1 MKAVVLAGGKGTRLR
16 PLTFSIPKPLLP
28 IAEKPILEIILNN
41 LKKFGIT
48 EVIIS
53 VGYQGELIKAFCG
66 DGKKFDL
73 SVKYVDEKKSLGTAG
88 PLSLMRD
95 CFDEGEEFILMNG
108 DIFTQLNF
116 SKMIKYH
123 KKGNYCVTIGYR
135 TYEHKLP
142 FGVLELED
150 DKPCG
155 IVEKPSSVFNVSAG
169 IYILNTSV
177 LDFVPDNTFFTMP
190 DLANK
195 LLGKKRH
202 IGAYLIKEY
211 WLGIENIGHFNEAI
225 KELNKLESLAKK

>member
-1 MKAVVLAGGKGTRLR
+1 MKAVILAGGKGTRLR

-95 CFDEGEEFILMNG
+95 CFDEGEEFITRL
-108 DIFTQLNF
+108 
-116 SKMIKYH
+116 
-123 KKGNYCVTIGYR
+123 
-135 TYEHKLP
+135 
-142 FGVLELED
+142 
-150 DKPCG
+150 
-155 IVEKPSSVFNVSAG
+155 
-169 IYILNTSV
+169 IYIMV
-177 LDFVPDNTFFTMP
+177 
-190 DLANK
+190 
-195 LLGKKRH
+195 
-202 IGAYLIKEY
+202 E
-211 WLGIENIGHFNEAI
+211 
-225 KELNKLESLAKK
+225 